1 MIFWRILLILRGKI
15 HICSTLYFIPMHV
28 VIISFI
34 PVYTFIESSWLNSPK
49 NRALRI
55 SGHANLFT
63 PRRQCM
69 TQTGSTIINYKTE
82 GCHACLFSCSCE
94 GGKGLIDVISLL
106 LKEICMRVEFVTARA
121 RLAGVIEQQRI
132 ERM

>member
-1 MIFWRILLILRGKI
+1 MLFWRILLILRGKI
-15 HICSTLYFIPMHV
+15 YICSTLHFISMHV

-34 PVYTFIESSWLNSPK
+34 PVYIFIVSSWLNSPK

-63 PRRQCM
+63 LRRQCM
-69 TQTGSTIINYKTE
+69 TGSTIINYKTE

-94 GGKGLIDVISLL
+94 GGNGLIDVISLL
-106 LKEICMRVEFVTARA
+106 LKEICMRVEYTTAKA
-121 RLAGVIEQQRI
+121 RWVGVIEQQRI